1 MFPKRSGV
9 HTIPRAART
18 SRACGWISR
27 RESKRLLGQID
38 HLLRDRGHLVYRN
51 RKGKQP
57 MTFENTPDQTRATS
71 WLWRIASLVLA
82 IPFLVVVV
90 AERGSAAKRRLSAND
105 YLALESVGAPVIS
118 PDGKWVA
125 YTVASINA
133 EKNEWES
140 AIWRVAGAGGD
151 SVRMTGAGGYAS
163 APRWS
168 PDGRYLSF
176 LAARGDD
183 ATQVWALSREGGEA
197 QPITAV
203 DRGVEAYEWAP
214 DGRRLALVIKD
225 PDPDEVAAG
234 DGGGDGSKT
243 PKPWV
248 IDRLLFKNDGVGY
261 LDRRR
266 THVYVFELESKRLM
280 QLTGGDF
287 DDSEPAWAPDG
298 RSVAFVSNRSADPDA
313 NYNTDIWL
321 ARADKPDPNRA
332 PRRLTTSDGPDQSP
346 SWSPDGSRIVY
357 VSTPNAEELSWY
369 AMEQI
374 AAVSIDGG
382 ESTILTKSL
391 DRRVG
396 QPHFSTDGL
405 AIYFTFDDQRS
416 VYLAR
421 MPATG
426 GKIERISAVER
437 CVDRYAIG
445 RDGGMVALVSDSHSA
460 GNLFVVEAAG
470 LRELTTHNN
479 ALLAGIELAEV
490 ESVSFSSPD
499 GTEIQG
505 FIHKPPGFRARKRY
519 PTLLLAH
526 GGPWAQFDYRFDFD
540 AQLFAAHGYVVVST
554 NPRGSTGR
562 GKDFRMGIW
571 QTWGVKDPQDAIAG
585 VDHAIELGYAD
596 AERLGVGGWSYGG
609 ILTNYVITQTDRF
622 KAAVSG
628 AADALF
634 LANYGHDLWHRW
646 WEREFG
652 LPWENRALWEERS
665 PYNKV
670 EKIVTPTLWM
680 GGEKDWNVPINN
692 SEQMYLAMKRLGR
705 DTLLVI
711 YPDQGHGVDLP
722 SFRVDIAER
731 QLAWYGKYLSN

>member
-1 MFPKRSGV
+1 MKSQIAP
-9 HTIPRAART
+9 
-18 SRACGWISR
+18 
-27 RESKRLLGQID
+27 GQ
-38 HLLRDRGHLVYRN
+38 
-51 RKGKQP
+51 K
-57 MTFENTPDQTRATS
+57 RATG
-71 WLWRIASLVLA
+71 WLWKVASMTLA
-82 IPFLVVVV
+82 IPFLVVVF
-90 AERGSAAKRRLSAND
+90 AEPGLAAKRRLRAND
-105 YLALESVGAPVIS
+105 YLALESVGGPVIS
-118 PDGKWVA
+118 PDGEWVA

-140 AIWRVAGAGGD
+140 AVWRVARAGGD
-151 SVRMTGAGGYAS
+151 PLRMTGEGGYAG

-183 ATQVWALSREGGEA
+183 TTQVWALSSQGGEA
-197 QPITAV
+197 QPLTAV
-203 DRGVEAYEWAP
+203 DRGIEAYEWAP
-214 DGRRLALVIKD
+214 DGSRLVLVIRD
-225 PDPDEVAAG
+225 PDPNPANSENG
-234 DGGGDGSKT
+234 EGSST

-266 THVYVFELESKRLM
+266 THLYVFDLKSKRLTQM
-280 QLTGGDF
+280 TGGDF
-287 DDSEPAWAPDG
+287 DDSEPAWSPDG
-298 RSVAFVSNRSADPDA
+298 RMIAFVSNRSDDPDA

-321 ARADKPDPNRA
+321 ARADKPDPKRA
-332 PRRLTTSDGPDQSP
+332 LRRLTTSSGPDQSP
-346 SWSPDGSRIVY
+346 HWSPDGSRIAYLAV
-357 VSTPNAEELSWY
+357 PNKDELSWY

-374 AAVSIDGG
+374 AVVSVERG
-382 ESTILTKSL
+382 ESLVLTESL

-396 QPHFSTDGL
+396 EPRFSTDGQ
-405 AIYFTFDDQRS
+405 AIYFNFHDQRS
-416 VYLAR
+416 VHLAR
-421 MPATG
+421 IPAVGGEVERVLTG
-426 GKIERISAVER
+426 ER
-437 CVDRYAIG
+437 CVDGYAIAPSG
-445 RDGGMVALVSDSHSA
+445 EIVALVSESDTP
-460 GNLFVVEAAG
+460 GNLFAIEPNG
-470 LRELTTHNN
+470 LRELTRHNN
-479 ALLAGIELAEV
+479 ALLAEIELAEV
-490 ESVSFSSPD
+490 ESVHFSSPD

-540 AQLFAAHGYVVVST
+540 AQFFAAHGYVVVST

-571 QTWGVKDPQDAIAG
+571 QSWGVKDPQDAMAG

-596 AERLGVGGWSYGG
+596 PDRLGVGGWSYGG

-634 LANYGHDLWHRW
+634 LSNYGQDLWHRW

-652 LPWENRALWEERS
+652 LPWENRALWEDLS

-680 GGEKDWNVPINN
+680 GGEKDWNVPISN

-705 DTLLVI
+705 DTLLVV

-722 SFRVDIAER
+722 SFQIDIWER